1 MELADHNLSLGAWLD
16 AAAAKRPTPGG
27 GAVSAVV
34 GALAAAMGEMVVHYS
49 LGKRDLAIFEK
60 DLSEALHRLHRA
72 RAMLTELMRED
83 QHAFAALSDARKL
96 PDSAEKSAV
105 LLDATRLCI
114 RVPMAI
120 AATSVSVLH
129 VAAGIVEKSNRWLL
143 SDLVVC
149 AELAMAS
156 CRCARVNVR
165 INLDAVPDMQE
176 RATLSEEID
185 QLHLRALR
193 LVQNVVPAIERRQ
206 GDPSD

>member
-27 GAVSAVV
+27 GAVSAVAA
-34 GALAAAMGEMVVHYS
+34 ALAAAMGEMVVHYS

-60 DLSEALHRLHRA
+60 DLSEALQRLHRA

-83 QHAFAALSDARKL
+83 QHAFAALSAARKL
-96 PDSAEKSAV
+96 PDSAEKSAAV
-105 LLDATRLCI
+105 LDATRLCI

-129 VAAGIVEKSNRWLL
+129 VAAEIVEKSNRWLL

-149 AELAMAS
+149 AELAMAA
-156 CRCARVNVR
+156 CRCARANVR
-165 INLDAVPDMQE
+165 VNLDAVSEPGE
-176 RATLSEEID
+176 RANLSEEID
-185 QLHLRALR
+185 DLQLRALR
-193 LVQNVVPAIERRQ
+193 LVQLVVPAIERRQ
-206 GDPSD
+206 ADPSD